1 MLAKMVL
8 RISLLCLIA
17 GGFVIL
23 PGVVSAQASGQPP
36 AQASAQGSAQ
46 ASREVTGRVTDSTG
60 ASLGGVTVGIR
71 GSKRG
76 ATTDS
81 TGYFSL
87 NVPPGNVTLTFSIIG
102 FRDKEVPLNGVTHL
116 NVTMSGGGKDLGE
129 VVVIG
134 YGTRKK
140 VNLTGAVSDIS
151 GAEIAKSP
159 VANISNALG
168 GSMPGLIVN
177 TRSGEPGA
185 DDAAFYIRGLG
196 TLGNTAPLI
205 VIDGIPDRQ
214 GGFNRLDPNDI
225 ESFTVLKDATGA
237 IYGARAANGV
247 VLVTTKRGIT
257 GKQQLSFTANG
268 TVTQPTRVPK
278 MLDSHDYA
286 QSVNEYDALVGQQ
299 PTYTADQLQK
309 YQDGSDPLGYPN
321 TNWWKTVMQP
331 WAFQNNDVMSLRGGS
346 DKVKYYLSGQYLRQ
360 NSMYRGGSD
369 YYTNKNARANVDIQA
384 TPTLRIGLDAMYRNE
399 YKLNEGPQYG
409 TANDIFQE
417 LWSAYPYLVPRYPNG
432 YVGVG
437 IGGGPQNSMVY
448 VLNGDLGNSTSN
460 YDFLQTKT
468 SLNWN
473 LDRITPGL
481 HLDGYYAY
489 DLFYYNYK
497 GFNAQPPPAYS
508 YNETTQSYTEVQSS
522 IPPNLSITDSKTED
536 QLVNVKLGWERK
548 IGRSA
553 LEAFAAYEV
562 SRETYTEL
570 DAYRTGFLSN
580 NVQDLFA
587 GSTIGESNNSVTTN
601 TARQNYIGR
610 VSYNYDDRYLLDVNM
625 REDGSPNFPK
635 GRQYGFFPAVSGAWR
650 VSNEAFF
657 KSRIIDE
664 LKVRGSWGQTGNDA
678 VNPFQYIQTYQLQA
692 GQISQYLA
700 AGYFYGASPTQVPGF
715 VLGPTPNVNITWETA
730 TTTDLGLDM
739 RLFKNLS
746 FDMDVFRSMRTHIL
760 VPPNEVVPEYT
771 GLSLPDENLGK
782 VLNRGIEFQ
791 LGWRK
796 SVNRD
801 FSYLIN
807 GNFTFAVNKVIYE
820 AEPSSV
826 PAYQRMT
833 GHPVGSFLLYQAQG
847 LYQDSAT
854 VSKTPHPLGSGPGD
868 IQYKDVNGDG
878 KINGLDE
885 VRTNRSATP
894 EIMYGFT
901 FGGRYKN
908 VDATIFFQGQAAAQA
923 LLQPGGLNMA
933 QQFYDGRWQKA
944 GDDKY
949 PRTFNG
955 PTNATYGSN
964 TYQSTFWLLNDGFL
978 RLKNVEI
985 GYNLSHLG
993 VLQKAKISSARI
1005 YVSGNN
1011 LFSMD
1016 KWGPSFDPEAPPTP
1030 TAPGQV
1036 ASTSGRYY
1044 PQQRVLNIGLNVNF

>member
-1 MLAKMVL
+1 MC
-8 RISLLCLIA
+8 LLGFAA
-17 GGFVIL
+17 GGFIML
-23 PGVVSAQASGQPP
+23 PGAVEAQVP
-36 AQASAQGSAQ
+36 
-46 ASREVTGRVTDSTG
+46 REVTGRVTDSAG
-60 ASLGGVTVGIR
+60 ASLGGVSVGIR

-81 TGYFSL
+81 TGSFL
-87 NVPPGNVTLTFSIIG
+87 LKVPSGNVTLTFSMVG
-102 FRDKEVPLNGVTHL
+102 FQDKQVPLNGRSQLDVAL
-116 NVTMSGGGKDLGE
+116 SGGRKDLGE

-151 GAEIAKSP
+151 GGEIAKSP

-185 DDAAFYIRGLG
+185 DDAAFFIRGLG
-196 TLGNTAPLI
+196 TLGNAAPLI

-214 GGFNRLDPNDI
+214 GGFNRLDANDI

-247 VLVTTKRGIT
+247 VLITTKRGIT
-257 GKQQLSFTANG
+257 GKTQLSFTANG
-268 TVTQPTRVPK
+268 SVTQPTRVPK
-278 MLDSHDYA
+278 MLNSHDYA
-286 QSVNEYDALVGQQ
+286 QSVNEYDALLGQQ
-299 PTYTADQLQK
+299 PTYTATQLQK

-321 TNWWKTVMQP
+321 TNWWKTVMRS
-331 WAFQNNDVMSLRGGS
+331 WSFQNNDVMSLRGGT
-346 DKVKYYLSGQYLRQ
+346 DKVKYYLSGQFLRQ

-384 TPTLRIGLDAMYRNE
+384 TPTLRIGLDVLYRNE

-409 TANDIFQE
+409 SANDIFQE

-448 VLNGDLGNSTSN
+448 VLNGDLGSTTTN
-460 YDFLQTKT
+460 YDFFQTKT
-468 SLNWN
+468 SLSWN
-473 LDRITPGL
+473 LDKVTPGL

-508 YNETTQSYTEVQSS
+508 YNQTTQSYTEVQSS
-522 IPPNLSITDSKTED
+522 NPPNLKITDSKTED

-548 IGRSA
+548 FGRSS
-553 LEAFAAYEV
+553 LEAFGAYEM
-562 SRETYTEL
+562 SKETYTEL
-570 DAYRTGFLSN
+570 DAFRTGFLSN

-587 GSTIGESNNSVTTN
+587 GSTIGATNNSVTTN

-625 REDGSPNFPK
+625 REDGSPNFPEGK
-635 GRQYGFFPAVSGAWR
+635 RYGFFPSVSGAWR
-650 VSNEAFF
+650 VSNENFF
-657 KSRIIDE
+657 KSSVIDE
-664 LKVRGSWGQTGNDA
+664 MKVRGSWGKTGNDA
-678 VNPFQYIQTYQLQA
+678 VNPYQYIQTYQLQA

-700 AGYFYGASPTQVPGF
+700 AGYFYGATPTQVPGF
-715 VLGPTPNVNITWETA
+715 VLGPTPNINITWETA

-739 RLFKNLS
+739 RFFKNLTLGL
-746 FDMDVFRSMRTHIL
+746 DVFRSMRTHIL
-760 VPPNEVVPEYT
+760 VPPNAVVPEYT
-771 GLSLPDENLGK
+771 GLTLPDENLGK

-796 SVNRD
+796 TVSKD

-807 GNFTFAVNKVIYE
+807 GNFTFVKNKVIFE
-820 AEPSSV
+820 AEPASV

-833 GHPVGSFLLYQAQG
+833 GHPIGSYLLYQSQG
-847 LYQDSAT
+847 LYQDQAT
-854 VSKTPHPLGSGPGD
+854 VNKTPHPLGSGPGD
-868 IQYKDVNGDG
+868 IAYKDVNGDG
-878 KINGLDE
+878 QINGLDQ
-885 VRTNRSATP
+885 VRTNLSSTP
-894 EIMYGFT
+894 QIMYGFT
-901 FGGRYKN
+901 FGGRYKSF
-908 VDATIFFQGQAAAQA
+908 DATVFFQGQAAAQA

-933 QQFYDGRWQKA
+933 QQFFDGRWLKS
-944 GDDKY
+944 GDNKY

-964 TYQSTFWLLNDGFL
+964 TYSSNFWLLNDGFL

-985 GYNLSHLG
+985 GYNLSRVG
-993 VLQKAKISSARI
+993 FIQRAKISSARI

-1011 LFSMD
+1011 LFSID
-1016 KWGPSFDPEAPPTP
+1016 KWGPSFDPEAPGT
-1030 TAPGQV
+1030 TTPGQV
-1036 ASTSGRYY
+1036 SSTNGRYY
-1044 PQQRVLNIGLNVNF
+1044 PQQRVLNIGLNVTF

>member
-1 MLAKMVL
+1 MLAKILL
-8 RISLLCLIA
+8 RMCLLSFVA

-23 PGVVSAQASGQPP
+23 PGTVKAQT
-36 AQASAQGSAQ
+36 
-46 ASREVTGRVTDSTG
+46 SREITGRVTDSTG
-60 ASLGGVTVGIR
+60 ASLGGVSVGIR

-87 NVPPGNVTLTFSIIG
+87 NVPSGNVTLTFSIIG
-102 FRDKEVPLNGVTHL
+102 FQDKQVPLNGESQI
-116 NVTMSGGGKDLGE
+116 NVSLSGGRKDLGE

-140 VNLTGAVSDIS
+140 VNLTGAVVDIS

-159 VANISNALG
+159 VANISNALA

-185 DDAAFYIRGLG
+185 DDASFYIRGLG

-214 GGFNRLDPNDI
+214 GGFGRLDPNDI

-247 VLVTTKRGIT
+247 ILITTKRGIS
-257 GKQQLSFTANG
+257 GKSQLSLAANG
-268 TVTQPTRVPK
+268 SVTQPTRVPK

-286 QSVNEYDALVGQQ
+286 ESVNEYDALIGQQ
-299 PTYTADQLQK
+299 PTYTTEQLQK
-309 YQDGSDPLGYPN
+309 YQDGSDPLGYPS
-321 TNWWKTVMQP
+321 TNWWKTVMAP
-331 WAFQNNDVMSLRGGS
+331 WSFQNNDVVSLRGGS
-346 DKVKYYLSGQYLRQ
+346 DKVKYYLSGQYLYQ

-369 YYTNKNARANVDIQA
+369 YYTNKNARANVDVQA
-384 TPTLRIGLDAMYRNE
+384 TPSLRIGLDALYRNE
-399 YKLNEGPQYG
+399 YRLNEGPQYG
-409 TANDIFQE
+409 NANDIFQE

-432 YVGVG
+432 DVGVG
-437 IGGGPQNSMVY
+437 ISGGPQNSMVY
-448 VLNGDLGNSTSN
+448 VLNGDLGNTTTS
-460 YDFLQTKT
+460 YDFMQTKT

-489 DLFYYNYK
+489 DLFFYNYK

-508 YNETTQSYTEVQSS
+508 YNETTNSYTEVQSS
-522 IPPNLSITDSKTED
+522 IPPNLNDSTAKTVD

-548 IGRSA
+548 IGRSS

-562 SRETYTEL
+562 SRETYTGL
-570 DAYRTGFLSN
+570 SAYRTGFLSN
-580 NVQDLFA
+580 NVQELFA
-587 GSTIGESNNSVTTN
+587 GSTIGESNNSGTLQ

-610 VSYNYDDRYLLDVNM
+610 LSYNYDDRYLVDVNM
-625 REDGSPNFPK
+625 REDGSPNFPA

-650 VSNEAFF
+650 ISNEAFF
-657 KSRIIDE
+657 KSRTIDE

-678 VNPFQYIQTYQLQA
+678 VSPFQYVQTYQLQA

-700 AGYFYGASPTQVPGF
+700 AGYFYGATPGQVPGF
-715 VLGPTPNVNITWETA
+715 VLGPTPNINITWETA

-739 RLFKNLS
+739 RLFKNLT
-746 FDMDVFRSMRTHIL
+746 FDVDVFRSMRTHIL

-771 GLSLPDENLGK
+771 GLTLPDENLGK
-782 VLNRGIEFQ
+782 VLNRGVEFQ
-791 LGWRK
+791 VGWRK
-796 SVNRD
+796 SLNRD
-801 FSYLIN
+801 FSYFIN
-807 GNFTFAVNKVIYE
+807 GNFTYAVNKVIYE
-820 AEPSSV
+820 AEPAGV
-826 PAYQRMT
+826 PSYQRMT
-833 GHPVGSFLLYQAQG
+833 GHPIGSFLLYQAQG

-854 VSKTPHPLGSGPGD
+854 INKTPHPIGSGPGD
-868 IQYKDVNGDG
+868 IRYKDVNGDG
-878 KINGLDE
+878 QINGLDE
-885 VRTNRSATP
+885 VRTNTSATP
-894 EIMYGFT
+894 EIMYGISL
-901 FGGRYKN
+901 GGRYKSL
-908 VDATIFFQGQAAAQA
+908 DATVFFQGQAAAQA

-933 QQFYDGRWQKA
+933 QQFYNGRWLQA
-944 GDDKY
+944 GDNKY

-985 GYNLSHLG
+985 GYNLNSAAWMRG
-993 VLQKAKISSARI
+993 AKISSARI
-1005 YVSGNN
+1005 YISGNN
-1011 LFSMD
+1011 LFSID

-1030 TAPGQV
+1030 NQPGQV

-1044 PQQRVLNIGLNVNF
+1044 PQQRILNLGLNVHF

>member
-1 MLAKMVL
+1 MLAKILFRMCL
-8 RISLLCLIA
+8 LSLAA

-23 PGVVSAQASGQPP
+23 PGAAVAQTSH
-36 AQASAQGSAQ
+36 
-46 ASREVTGRVTDSTG
+46 EVTGRVTDSTG
-60 ASLGGVTVGIR
+60 ASLGGVSIGIR

-87 NVPPGNVTLTFSIIG
+87 SVPSGNVTLTFSIIG
-102 FRDKEVPLNGVTHL
+102 FQDKQVPLNGESQINVSL
-116 NVTMSGGGKDLGE
+116 NGGRKDLGE

-159 VANISNALG
+159 VANISNALA

-185 DDAAFYIRGLG
+185 DDASFYIRGLG

-214 GGFNRLDPNDI
+214 GGFGRLDPNDI

-247 VLVTTKRGIT
+247 ILITTKRGIT
-257 GKQQLSFTANG
+257 GKSELSFNANG
-268 TVTQPTRVPK
+268 SVSQATRVPK

-286 QSVNEYDALVGQQ
+286 ESVNEYNTLIGQQ
-299 PTYTADQLQK
+299 PTYTTEQLQK
-309 YQDGSDPLGYPN
+309 YQDGSDPLGYPS
-321 TNWWKTVMQP
+321 TNWWKTVMSP
-331 WAFQNNDVMSLRGGS
+331 WAFQNNDVMSLRGGT
-346 DKVKYYLSGQYLRQ
+346 DKVKYYLSGQYLYQ

-384 TPTLRIGLDAMYRNE
+384 TPSLRIGLDAMYRNE
-399 YKLNEGPQYG
+399 FRLNEGPQYG
-409 TANDIFQE
+409 TAGDIFQE

-432 YVGVG
+432 DVGVG

-448 VLNGDLGNSTSN
+448 VLNGDLGNTTTS

-468 SLNWN
+468 SLSWN
-473 LDRITPGL
+473 LDRVTPGL

-489 DLFYYNYK
+489 DLFFYNYA

-508 YNETTQSYTEVQSS
+508 YNEATQTYTEVTSS
-522 IPPNLSITDSKTED
+522 IPPNLNDSTAKTVD
-536 QLVNVKLGWERK
+536 QLVNVKLGWARK
-548 IGRSA
+548 IGRSS

-562 SRETYTEL
+562 SRETYTGL
-570 DAYRTGFLSN
+570 SAYRTGFLSN
-580 NVQDLFA
+580 NVQQLFA
-587 GSTIGESNNSVTTN
+587 GSTIGESNNSGELQ

-610 VSYNYDDRYLLDVNM
+610 VSYNFDDRYLVDVNM
-625 REDGSPNFPK
+625 REDGSPNFPT
-635 GRQYGFFPAVSGAWR
+635 GRQYGFFPSLSGAWR
-650 VSNEAFF
+650 ISNEAFF

-678 VNPFQYIQTYQLQA
+678 VSPFQYVQTYQLQA

-700 AGYFYGASPTQVPGF
+700 AGYFYGATPGQVPGF
-715 VLGPTPNVNITWETA
+715 VLGPTPNINITWETA

-739 RLFKNLS
+739 RLLKNLT
-746 FDMDVFRSMRTHIL
+746 FDLDVFRSFRTHIL

-771 GLSLPDENLGK
+771 GLDLPDENLGK

-796 SVNRD
+796 SQNRD
-801 FSYLIN
+801 FSYFIN

-820 AEPSSV
+820 AEPAAV
-826 PAYQRMT
+826 PSYQRMT
-833 GHPVGSFLLYQAQG
+833 GHPIGSFLLYQAQG
-847 LYQDSAT
+847 LYQDTGT
-854 VSKTPHPLGSGPGD
+854 VSKTPHPVGSGPGD
-868 IQYKDVNGDG
+868 IRYKDVNGDG
-878 KINGLDE
+878 VINGLDE
-885 VRTNRSATP
+885 VRTNTSATP

-901 FGGRYKN
+901 FGGRYKSL
-908 VDATIFFQGQAAAQA
+908 DATIFFQGQAAAQA

-933 QQFYDGRWQKA
+933 QQFYNGRWLQA
-944 GDDKY
+944 GDNKY

-985 GYNLSHLG
+985 GYNLNSAG
-993 VLQKAKISSARI
+993 WMRGAKISSARI

-1011 LFSMD
+1011 LFSID

-1030 TAPGQV
+1030 SSPGQV

-1044 PQQRVLNIGLNVNF
+1044 PQQRILNLGLSVHF

>member
-1 MLAKMVL
+1 MLF
-8 RISLLCLIA
+8 RISLLGFIA
-17 GGFVIL
+17 GGFVML
-23 PGVVSAQASGQPP
+23 PGAVSAQTSK
-36 AQASAQGSAQ
+36 
-46 ASREVTGRVTDSTG
+46 EVTGRVTESTG
-60 ASLGGVTVGIR
+60 ASLGGVSVSIK
-71 GSKRG
+71 GSKGG

-87 NVPPGNVTLTFSIIG
+87 HVPSGNVTLIFSIVG
-102 FRDKEVPLNGVTHL
+102 FRDKEVPLNGAAQL
-116 NVTMSGGGKDLGE
+116 NVSMSGGAKDLGE

-185 DDAAFYIRGLG
+185 DDAAFFIRGVG
-196 TLGNTAPLI
+196 TLGSTAPLI

-247 VLVTTKRGIT
+247 VLITTKRGVI
-257 GKQQLSFTANG
+257 GKSQLSFNANAS
-268 TVTQPTRVPK
+268 VTQPTRVPK

-286 QSVNEYDALVGQQ
+286 ESVNEYDALVLQQ
-299 PTYTADQLQK
+299 PTYTPAQLQK

-331 WAFQNNDVMSLRGGS
+331 WAFQNNDVMSLRGGT

-369 YYTNKNARANVDIQA
+369 FYTNKNARANVDIQA
-384 TPTLRIGLDAMYRNE
+384 TPTFRIGLDAMYRNE
-399 YKLNEGPQYG
+399 YRLNEGPQYG

-448 VLNGDLGNSTSN
+448 VLNGDLGNTQIN
-460 YDFLQTKT
+460 YDFLQTK
-468 SLNWN
+468 SSFGWN

-489 DLFYYNYK
+489 DLFFYNYK

-522 IPPNLSITDSKTED
+522 IPPNLNDSSAKTED
-536 QLVNVKLGWERK
+536 QLVNIKLGWERK
-548 IGRSA
+548 FGKSS

-570 DAYRTGFLSN
+570 TAYKTGFLSN
-580 NVQDLFA
+580 NVQELFA
-587 GSTIGESNNSVTTN
+587 GSTIGATNNSATIQ

-625 REDGSPNFPK
+625 REDGSPNFPQ
-635 GRQYGFFPAVSGAWR
+635 GRQYGFFPSISGAWR

-657 KSRIIDE
+657 KSNTIDE

-678 VNPFQYIQTYQLQA
+678 VNPFQYLQTYQLQA
-692 GQISQYLA
+692 GQVSQYLA

-715 VLGPTPNVNITWETA
+715 TLGPTPNINITWETA

-739 RLFKNLS
+739 RLLKNLT
-746 FDMDVFRSMRTHIL
+746 FDVDVFRSMRTHIL
-760 VPPNEVVPEYT
+760 VPPNEVTPEYT
-771 GLSLPDENLGK
+771 GLTLPDENLGK

-791 LGWRK
+791 LGWKK
-796 SVNRD
+796 SPNKD
-801 FSYLIN
+801 LSYFVN
-807 GNFTFAVNKVIYE
+807 GNFTFAVNKVIYM
-820 AEPSSV
+820 AEPSTV
-826 PAYQRMT
+826 PAYQRRT
-833 GHPVGSFLLYQAQG
+833 GHPVNSYLLYQAQG

-868 IQYKDVNGDG
+868 IRYKDVNGDG
-878 KINGLDE
+878 QISGLDE
-885 VRTNRSATP
+885 VRTNLSSTP
-894 EIMYGFT
+894 EIMYGLS

-908 VDATIFFQGQAAAQA
+908 LDATIFFQGQAAAQA

-933 QQFYDGRWQKA
+933 QQFYNGRWLQP
-944 GDDKY
+944 GDNKY

-978 RLKNVEI
+978 RLKNVEL

-993 VLQKAKISSARI
+993 VLQRAKISSARI

-1011 LFSMD
+1011 LFSID
-1016 KWGPSFDPEAPPTP
+1016 KWGPSFDPEAPAT
-1030 TAPGQV
+1030 TSPGQV
-1036 ASTSGRYY
+1036 SSTNGRYY
-1044 PQQRVLNIGLNVNF
+1044 PQQRVLNLGLSVNF

>member
-1 MLAKMVL
+1 MLF
-8 RISLLCLIA
+8 RISLLGFIA
-17 GGFVIL
+17 GGFVML
-23 PGVVSAQASGQPP
+23 PGAVSAQTSK
-36 AQASAQGSAQ
+36 
-46 ASREVTGRVTDSTG
+46 EVTGRVTESTG
-60 ASLGGVTVGIR
+60 ASLGGVSVSIK
-71 GSKRG
+71 GSKGG

-81 TGYFSL
+81 TGYFSVH
-87 NVPPGNVTLTFSIIG
+87 VPSGNVTLIFSIVG
-102 FRDKEVPLNGVTHL
+102 FRDKEVPLNGAAQL
-116 NVTMSGGGKDLGE
+116 NVSMSGGAKDLGE

-185 DDAAFYIRGLG
+185 DDAAFFIRGVG
-196 TLGNTAPLI
+196 TLGSTAPLI

-247 VLVTTKRGIT
+247 VLITTKRGII
-257 GKQQLSFTANG
+257 GKSQLSFNANAS
-268 TVTQPTRVPK
+268 VTQPTRVPK

-286 QSVNEYDALVGQQ
+286 ESVNEYDALVLQQ
-299 PTYTADQLQK
+299 PTYTPAQLQK

-331 WAFQNNDVMSLRGGS
+331 WAFQNNDVMSLRGGT

-369 YYTNKNARANVDIQA
+369 FYTNKNARANVDIQA
-384 TPTLRIGLDAMYRNE
+384 TPTFRIGLDAMYRNE
-399 YKLNEGPQYG
+399 YRLNEGPQYG

-448 VLNGDLGNSTSN
+448 VLNGDLGNTQIN
-460 YDFLQTKT
+460 YDFLQTK
-468 SLNWN
+468 SSFGWN

-489 DLFYYNYK
+489 DLFFYNYK

-522 IPPNLSITDSKTED
+522 IPPNLNDSSAKTED
-536 QLVNVKLGWERK
+536 QLVNIKLGWERK
-548 IGRSA
+548 FGKSS

-570 DAYRTGFLSN
+570 TAYKTGFLSN
-580 NVQDLFA
+580 NVQELFA
-587 GSTIGESNNSVTTN
+587 GSTIGATNNSATIQ

-625 REDGSPNFPK
+625 REDGSPNFPQ
-635 GRQYGFFPAVSGAWR
+635 GRQYGFFPSISGAWR

-657 KSRIIDE
+657 KSNTIDE

-678 VNPFQYIQTYQLQA
+678 VNPFQYLQTYQLQA
-692 GQISQYLA
+692 GQVSQYLA
-700 AGYFYGASPTQVPGF
+700 AGYFHGASPTQVPGF
-715 VLGPTPNVNITWETA
+715 TLGPTPNINITWETA

-739 RLFKNLS
+739 RLLKNLT
-746 FDMDVFRSMRTHIL
+746 FDVDVFRSMRTHIL
-760 VPPNEVVPEYT
+760 VPPNEVTPEYT
-771 GLSLPDENLGK
+771 GLTLPDENLGK

-791 LGWRK
+791 LGWKK
-796 SVNRD
+796 SPNKD
-801 FSYLIN
+801 LSYFVN
-807 GNFTFAVNKVIYE
+807 GNFTFAVNKVIYM
-820 AEPSSV
+820 AEPSTV
-826 PAYQRMT
+826 PAYQRRT
-833 GHPVGSFLLYQAQG
+833 GHPVNSYLLYQAQG

-868 IQYKDVNGDG
+868 IRYKDVNGDG
-878 KINGLDE
+878 QISGLDE
-885 VRTNRSATP
+885 VRTNLSSTP
-894 EIMYGFT
+894 EIMYGLS

-908 VDATIFFQGQAAAQA
+908 LDATIFFQGQAAAQA

-933 QQFYDGRWQKA
+933 QQFYNGRWLQP
-944 GDDKY
+944 GDNKY

-978 RLKNVEI
+978 RLKNVEL

-993 VLQKAKISSARI
+993 VLQRAKISSARI

-1011 LFSMD
+1011 LFSID
-1016 KWGPSFDPEAPPTP
+1016 KWGPSFDPEAPAT
-1030 TAPGQV
+1030 TSPGQV
-1036 ASTSGRYY
+1036 SSTSGRYY
-1044 PQQRVLNIGLNVNF
+1044 PQQRVLNLGLSVNF